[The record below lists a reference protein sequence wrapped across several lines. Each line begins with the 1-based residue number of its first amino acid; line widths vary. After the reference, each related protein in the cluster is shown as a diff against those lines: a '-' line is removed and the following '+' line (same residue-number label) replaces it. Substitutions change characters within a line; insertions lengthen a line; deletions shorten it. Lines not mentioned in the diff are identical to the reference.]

1 MTTLAHSVSDS
12 RVMVRRN
19 VRRLIKFPVL
29 TVMLVGIP
37 VVFLLLFVFVFGG
50 QLGAGMTTQSGD
62 SGRAAYLDYV
72 VPGIVLVT
80 VASAAQGT
88 AIVVAMDMTSGIIN
102 RFRTMDIARSA
113 VDRKS
118 VV

>member
-1 MTTLAHSVSDS
+1 MTTLAHTVSDS

-62 SGRAAYLDYV
+62 LSL
-72 VPGIVLVT
+72 I
-80 VASAAQGT
+80 Q
-88 AIVVAMDMTSGIIN
+88 I
-102 RFRTMDIARSA
+102 
-113 VDRKS
+113 
-118 VV
+118 